1 MYAPKRDLSTLITKP
16 RVSFGALD
24 EISIEDAKKF
34 LTAECKNTE
43 IIEQG
48 LLMFKNKEL
57 LTPEVSLHI
66 V

>member
-16 RVSFGALD
+16 RVSFGSLD

-48 LLMFKNKEL
+48 RLMFKNKEF
-57 LTPEVSLHI
+57 LTPEVSLH
-66 V
+66 VV